1 MSDTMTEPTTTSS
14 AAPLD
19 TSDAVSRLRGR
30 WREIAVGVIA
40 VALLAT
46 AGWRGYAWWHLDRQ
60 QHDRSAAIVVASA
73 EVTGLISINA
83 STSQADIDT
92 LLSRATADFRSQLGK
107 QSERLRKAL
116 SSNKVSATGAVVS
129 AGIASYGDGRA
140 TVIVAAAGTVKNKST
155 ATAQPRN
162 YRLQVS
168 LQKTGGTWLVSGL
181 ELVS

>member
-1 MSDTMTEPTTTSS
+1 MTEPSTTSD
-14 AAPLD
+14 L
-19 TSDAVSRLRGR
+19 VRRSR
-30 WREIAVGVIA
+30 REIAAGVIA
-40 VALLAT
+40 FALLAVT
-46 AGWRGYAWWHLDRQ
+46 AWRGYVWWHLDRQ
-60 QHDRSAAIVVASA
+60 QHDRTAAISVASA

-92 LLSRATADFRSQLGK
+92 LLGRATADFKSQLGK
-107 QSERLRKAL
+107 QSERLRRAL
-116 SSNKVSATGAVVS
+116 DSNKVAATGSVVS
-129 AGIASYGDGRA
+129 AGIASYGDDRA

-155 ATAQPRN
+155 AAAQPRN